1 MSIKGSIVAAWPF
14 LVLLANAGA
23 EPHLSLPV
31 PPIPPANPTSRIPM
45 PDRPHSRDKGAVFL
59 SRVSDELH
67 QTLWLCKAGDGTA
80 GRRLTCSDARVG
92 YRISGFRPGL
102 VPVLQRA
109 SARSRPPSGAREF
122 PTVVSSP
129 ALHNGCS
136 SFLVL
141 FPLLNHAH
149 QGATVLRLQ

>member
-1 MSIKGSIVAAWPF
+1 M
-14 LVLLANAGA
+14 
-23 EPHLSLPV
+23 
-31 PPIPPANPTSRIPM
+31 
-45 PDRPHSRDKGAVFL
+45 
-59 SRVSDELH
+59 SDELH

-122 PTVVSSP
+122 PTVVPSP
-129 ALHNGCS
+129 ALHNDCRSLLALIPSAWTHTQGRRCY
-136 SFLVL
+136 VL
-141 FPLLNHAH
+141 CGLT
-149 QGATVLRLQ
+149 GAGFTSRAMAQRKAAISRAIAVITTVLRFPFAVSRR